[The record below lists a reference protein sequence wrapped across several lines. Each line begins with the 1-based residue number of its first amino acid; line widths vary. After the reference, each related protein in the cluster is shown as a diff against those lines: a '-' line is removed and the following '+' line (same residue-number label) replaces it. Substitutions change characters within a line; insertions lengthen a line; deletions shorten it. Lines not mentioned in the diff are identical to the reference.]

1 MLAELRSLADRNKVL
16 APMIGLGYYG
26 TFTPPVI
33 LRNVM
38 ENPAWYTAYT
48 PYQPEISQ
56 GRLEAL
62 LNFQTM
68 VAELTG
74 LPTSGA
80 SLLDEGTAAAEAMA
94 LARRVGKVKNGV
106 FLIDADTLP
115 QTIAVIQTR
124 AEPTGVE
131 VVVADLSDGIPA
143 EIAERGVFGVL
154 LQYPGASGAVRAIE
168 PVIEQAHELGAIVT
182 VAADLLALTL
192 LTSPGA
198 LGADIAVGTTQR
210 FGVPMGFGGP
220 HAGFMAVRE
229 KFARSLPGR
238 LVGVSVDADGNKA
251 YRLAL
256 QTREQHIRREKATSN
271 ICTAQVLL
279 AVMAG
284 MYAVYHG
291 PDGLRTIARRTHR
304 YATIL
309 AEGLRAAGVDVV
321 HGDFFDTLTVKAPGN
336 AAEVVAEAR
345 ERGVN
350 LRRVDA
356 DHVSIACDE
365 TTTRSQLSA
374 VWAAFGADADI
385 EALDGSAADA
395 LPEGLLRSDDILT
408 HPVFHQH
415 RSETAMLRYLRKL
428 ADRDYALDRGMIPLG
443 SCTMKLNATAEMESI
458 TWPEFG
464 ALHPFA
470 PAEQAQGFLTLIR
483 ELEERLAE
491 VTGYDAVSI
500 QPNAGSQGE
509 FAGLLAVR
517 AYHRANGDEQRTVCL
532 IPSSAHGTNAA
543 SAVMAGMK
551 VVVVKTADDGEV
563 DIADLRAKIEQYRD
577 ELAVLMIT
585 YPSTHGVFEEHVADI
600 CGEVHDAGGQVYVDG
615 ANLNALV
622 GLAKPGKFGGDVSHL
637 NLHKTFCIPH
647 GGGGPGV
654 GPVGVRA
661 HLAPYLPNHPL
672 QPAAG
677 PETGVGPISAAPW
690 GSAGILPISWAYVRL
705 MGGEGLKRATQVAVL
720 AANYIAKRLE
730 PHFPILYNGPAGL
743 VAHECIVDLRPIS
756 KATGVSIDDVAKRLI
771 DYGFHS
777 PTMSFPVAG
786 TLMIEPTESEDLAEL
801 DRFCDTMIAIR
812 AEIEKVASGSG
823 ARTTT
828 RSPTPRTPPPRSAA
842 TGTTATAVRRPS
854 SRPVSPPRTSTGRR
868 SAVSTVPSATA
879 TWSAPA
885 RLWRSTTTDAQGL
898 RLICVGAGAGISPG
912 RPLLRT
918 AGSLTPP
925 SGGFHHAARRRRP
938 VRGDDLPVGQ
948 QLAGV
953 LEEQDAV
960 AQEAPAL
967 FRVVSR
973 QAGRLPV
980 GESAVG
986 QGGWCWHMDGF
997 FRCVESSVLRLDE
1010 RFKAAPV
1017 SVGPVPVLPYGG
1029 DSAGISRQLP
1039 YSSHDA
1045 SPARTVHRNCTV
1057 PSGGS
1062 GWPGRASPSG

>member
-1 MLAELRSLADRNKVL
+1 MTANRIPLSQLEQGIPFEQRHIGPDEAAQAKMLAQVGYGSLDELTAAAVPDVIKSAEALDLPGARTEAEVLAELRSLADRNQVL
-16 APMIGLGYYG
+16 DSMVGLGYYG

-94 LARRVGKVKNGV
+94 LSRRMGKVKNGAFV
-106 FLIDADTLP
+106 IDADALP
-115 QTIAVIQTR
+115 QTIAVIRTR

-131 VVVADLSDGIPA
+131 IVVADLSEGIPA
-143 EIAERGVFGVL
+143 EVAERGVVGVL
-154 LQYPGASGAVRAIE
+154 IQYPGASGAVRDIK
-168 PVIEQAHELGAIVT
+168 PVIEQAHELGAVVT

-192 LTSPGA
+192 LTSPGE

-220 HAGFMAVRE
+220 HAGYMAVRE

-291 PDGLRTIARRTHR
+291 PDGLKAIARRTHR
-304 YATIL
+304 FATLL
-309 AEGLRAAGVDVV
+309 AEGLKAGGVEVA
-321 HGDFFDTLTVKAPGN
+321 HGAYFDTLTVKVAGR
-336 AAEVVAEAR
+336 AADVVSAAR
-345 ERGVN
+345 EGGVN
-350 LRRVDA
+350 LHLVDA
-356 DHVSIACDE
+356 DHVSISCDE
-365 TTTRSQLSA
+365 TTTRTQLGA
-374 VWAAFGADADI
+374 VWTAFGVEADVD
-385 EALDGSAADA
+385 ALDAAAVDT
-395 LPEGLLRSDDILT
+395 LPEGLLRGDDYLT
-408 HPVFHQH
+408 HPVFHAH
-415 RSETAMLRYLRKL
+415 RSETSMLRYLRKL

-443 SCTMKLNATAEMESI
+443 SCTMKLNATTEMEPV

-464 ALHPFA
+464 QLHPFA
-470 PAEQAQGFLTLIR
+470 PADQAQGYLTLIR

-491 VTGYDAVSI
+491 VTGYDNVSL

-509 FAGLLAVR
+509 LAGLLAVR
-517 AYHRANGDEQRTVCL
+517 GYHRANGDDQRTVCL

-551 VVVVKTADDGEV
+551 VVVVKTADDGEIDV
-563 DIADLRAKIEQYRD
+563 ADLRAKIEQYAD
-577 ELAVLMIT
+577 ELSVLMIT

-600 CGEVHDAGGQVYVDG
+600 CAQVHDAGGQVYVDG

-622 GLAKPGKFGGDVSHL
+622 GLAKPGHFGGDVSHL

-720 AANYIAKRLE
+720 SANYIAKRLE
-730 PHFPILYNGPAGL
+730 PHFPVLYTGPAGL
-743 VAHECIVDLRPIS
+743 VAHECIIDLRPIS
-756 KATGVSIDDVAKRLI
+756 KATGVSVDDIAKRLI
-771 DYGFHS
+771 DYGFHA

-786 TLMIEPTESEDLAEL
+786 TLMIEPTESEDLTEL
-801 DRFCDTMIAIR
+801 DRFCEAMIAIR
-812 AEIEKVASGSG
+812 GEIEKVGSG
-823 ARTTT
+823 RWPAEDNPLRNAPHTAAALGGEWGHAYS
-828 RSPTPRTPPPRSAA
+828 REEAVFPAGVVAADKYWPP
-842 TGTTATAVRRPS
+842 VRRIDQAYGDRNLVCS
-854 SRPVSPPRTSTGRR
+854 CPPM
-868 SAVSTVPSATA
+868 
-879 TWSAPA
+879 
-885 RLWRSTTTDAQGL
+885 DAYE
-898 RLICVGAGAGISPG
+898 
-912 RPLLRT
+912 
-918 AGSLTPP
+918 
-925 SGGFHHAARRRRP
+925 
-938 VRGDDLPVGQ
+938 D
-948 QLAGV
+948 
-953 LEEQDAV
+953 
-960 AQEAPAL
+960 
-967 FRVVSR
+967 
-973 QAGRLPV
+973 
-980 GESAVG
+980 
-986 QGGWCWHMDGF
+986 
-997 FRCVESSVLRLDE
+997 
-1010 RFKAAPV
+1010 
-1017 SVGPVPVLPYGG
+1017 
-1029 DSAGISRQLP
+1029 
-1039 YSSHDA
+1039 
-1045 SPARTVHRNCTV
+1045 
-1057 PSGGS
+1057 
-1062 GWPGRASPSG
+1062 